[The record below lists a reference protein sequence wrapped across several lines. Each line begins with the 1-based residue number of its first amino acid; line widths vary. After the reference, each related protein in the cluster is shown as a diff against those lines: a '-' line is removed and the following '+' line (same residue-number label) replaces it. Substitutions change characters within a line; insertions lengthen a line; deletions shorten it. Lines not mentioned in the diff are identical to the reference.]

1 MAEEHVRL
9 EIGFQGGQVMGVQ
22 VSSAEADELERQ
34 LASGGDGT
42 AGLDVEDGRC
52 IVVLSHVLYVKR
64 FARESRVGF
73 GA

>member
-1 MAEEHVRL
+1 MAEEQVRL

-22 VSSAEADELERQ
+22 VSSADADDLERQ
-34 LASGGDGT
+34 LAAGGDGT

>member
-1 MAEEHVRL
+1 MSEEQVRL

-22 VSSAEADELERQ
+22 VSSADADELESQ

>member
-42 AGLDVEDGRC
+42 AGLDVEDGRGV
-52 IVVLSHVLYVKR
+52 VVLSHVLYVKR